1 MERNVGTPIPVGNFA
16 GSVSIV
22 PYQPKPN
29 GGYKCTTCSPITAE
43 ARMLFFNNAMM
54 LNISRAASGGCT
66 LNRQSYYFFNVCH
79 SERKRGC
86 IRTCMRTHPLAGVFF
101 PASAS
106 GFCSLLFNDDVPFSF
121 CPPPSQN
128 KIILVFPFPV
138 PSRHHHRP
146 PPLFFHLF
154 CSLHPTLVAHTL
166 TTMWA
171 RCPWRALSFPCVC
184 TLTTA
189 SATSASSWMARALAP
204 PLPIVLPAKQV
215 SVWASGW
222 RKGRAQSRGYEEWG
236 MEGNLGREGKC
247 DVGISSH
254 CSPCLRNL
262 VCN

>member
-121 CPPPSQN
+121 CPPPPQN

-146 PPLFFHLF
+146 PFF
-154 CSLHPTLVAHTL
+154 SLVLQ
-166 TTMWA
+166 
-171 RCPWRALSFPCVC
+171 
-184 TLTTA
+184 
-189 SATSASSWMARALAP
+189 LAP
-204 PLPIVLPAKQV
+204 HTGGAYPYYYVGQV
-215 SVWASGW
+215 SVEGAVIPVCMYFDYSVGNFRIVLDGQGTCPAASDRASCQAGECMGKRLAK
-222 RKGRAQSRGYEEWG
+222 RKSTIPR
-236 MEGNLGREGKC
+236 L
-247 DVGISSH
+247 
-254 CSPCLRNL
+254 
-262 VCN
+262 

>member
-121 CPPPSQN
+121 CPPPFPKQN
-128 KIILVFPFPV
+128 NSCF
-138 PSRHHHRP
+138 
-146 PPLFFHLF
+146 
-154 CSLHPTLVAHTL
+154 
-166 TTMWA
+166 
-171 RCPWRALSFPCVC
+171 SFPCPLSSPSSPPFFFTCSAAC
-184 TLTTA
+184 TPH
-189 SATSASSWMARALAP
+189 WWRI
-204 PLPIVLPAKQV
+204 PLLLCGPGVRGGRCHSRVYVL
-215 SVWASGW
+215 
-222 RKGRAQSRGYEEWG
+222 
-236 MEGNLGREGKC
+236 
-247 DVGISSH
+247 
-254 CSPCLRNL
+254 
-262 VCN
+262 